1 MQNLINNSNQII
13 FVLNILKKR
22 ILCIQKVITFNET
35 DEINEEILES
45 FLQKYQK
52 SLEEPMKGTKFVID
66 SIDLLHYNVIE

>member
-1 MQNLINNSNQII
+1 MIG
-13 FVLNILKKR
+13 
-22 ILCIQKVITFNET
+22 NET

-52 SLEEPMKGTKFVID
+52 SLEEPMKGTKLVID